1 MNIDTL
7 DLSEDIKNLCLPLI
21 SFPDK
26 ITVSKTSE
34 DKRTQSYLISCEDT
48 DLGKL
53 IGRHG
58 SISNSLR
65 ALANISPKAQRKKIS
80 LKFECNSRRK

>member
-1 MNIDTL
+1 MIVPSN
-7 DLSEDIKNLCLPLI
+7 DLSEEIKTLCLPLI
-21 SFPDK
+21 SIPEK
-26 ITVSKTSE
+26 LSV
-34 DKRTQSYLISCEDT
+34 KRTSDDRKSQSYLILCDKS

-65 ALANISPKAQRKKIS
+65 ALVNISSKAQRKKIS
-80 LKFECNSRRK
+80 LKFDCISGSK